1 MYVQVMKQILTL
13 NKNSRYRIV
22 EKPYTIKNLPFIFL
36 ASLDFS
42 VESKNYGIVN
52 KVSKNIV
59 NRGREAA
66 ADLGGGGAP
75 PFPSGIRP
83 PADPKCPPFDTF

>member
-36 ASLDFS
+36 ASFDFS

-52 KVSKNIV
+52 KVPKNIV
-59 NRGREAA
+59 NRGREGFLEKYLRNSQTSKMAE
-66 ADLGGGGAP
+66 L
-75 PFPSGIRP
+75 RVNVL
-83 PADPKCPPFDTF
+83 